1 MRGPLKITIKRT
13 IIELTR
19 NGSPAG
25 QRVKNARDAQRD
37 VKIKAGGE
45 YERVIYESIMEH
57 FILRFNTTTVAEG
70 VAKCRTCKHDALVVE
85 YTPPR

>member
-37 VKIKAGGE
+37 VKIKAGG
-45 YERVIYESIMEH
+45 
-57 FILRFNTTTVAEG
+57 G
-70 VAKCRTCKHDALVVE
+70 VRKGNI
-85 YTPPR
+85 